1 MRVSEPQSELCL
13 AGTSEP
19 PPRPAGGGSLV
30 VPRCLLA
37 GGRISTR
44 LMTWITP
51 FDAVTSAFVT
61 FAAFT
66 KTFMPDIR
74 MRKLFPLSVFAVESF
89 ATSAAV
95 TFPDTT

>member
-1 MRVSEPQSELCL
+1 
-13 AGTSEP
+13 
-19 PPRPAGGGSLV
+19 
-30 VPRCLLA
+30 
-37 GGRISTR
+37 
-44 LMTWITP
+44 MTWITP

-61 FAAFT
+61 FAEFT

-74 MRKLFPLSVFAVESF
+74 MRTLFPLSVFAVDSF